1 MGAMGALS
9 ATGALGAIGA
19 VALGGAIG
27 SLARH
32 GVNAAFAQMFAR
44 PVPYATAAVN
54 LIGSIV
60 IGVLA
65 GLLAS
70 GRLSMSANMRTF
82 VFVGLLGGFT
92 TFSSFMLDT
101 LTLTHGGNHAL
112 AITNIAGQ
120 VGLGLIAVYAGYYF
134 AAN

>member
-1 MGAMGALS
+1 MGS
-9 ATGALGAIGA
+9 LGAIGA
-19 VALGGAIG
+19 VAVGGALG

-32 GVNAAFAQMFAR
+32 GVNSAVAHIFGR

-54 LIGSIV
+54 LVGAAA

-70 GRLSMSANMRTF
+70 GRLTMAPATRAF
-82 VFVGLLGGFT
+82 VFVGILGGFT

-101 LTLTHGGNHAL
+101 LTLAQTGQASL
-112 AITNIAGQ
+112 AMSNVLAQTAI
-120 VGLGLIAVYAGYYF
+120 GLIAVYAGYYL
-134 AAN
+134 AVS

>member
-1 MGAMGALS
+1 MRIWIS
-9 ATGALGAIGA
+9 

-32 GVNAAFAQMFAR
+32 GVNAAVAHLFAR

-54 LIGSIV
+54 LIGSAI

-65 GLLAS
+65 GLIASERLA
-70 GRLSMSANMRTF
+70 MTPVMRAF

-101 LTLTHGGNHAL
+101 LTLTHTGDRGLAL
-112 AITNIAGQ
+112 TNVLGQ
-120 VGLGLIAVYAGYYF
+120 TAVGMLAVYLGYYV
-134 AAN
+134 ATS